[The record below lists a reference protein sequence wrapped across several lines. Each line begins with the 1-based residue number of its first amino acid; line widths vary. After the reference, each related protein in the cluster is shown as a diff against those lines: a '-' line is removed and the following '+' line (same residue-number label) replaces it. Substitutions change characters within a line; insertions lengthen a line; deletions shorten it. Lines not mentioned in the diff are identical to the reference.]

1 LPCRHGGSGL
11 TSRFV
16 KQSLVTA
23 SVITV
28 GTSILSRV
36 FGYAREAVIAGYFGT
51 SSTLDIFI
59 IAFTVPELITFI
71 VFAALPMALMPSLR
85 RHNLKQHE
93 EESGVFWSGL
103 IVFFVIF
110 AGISILLYLF
120 RNSIIAAMAPTIT
133 DAEHQLAV
141 RLLSIVAPFAFFRG
155 MEAYFRSWLFEKKQ
169 FVIPATSTIIV
180 NVVIL
185 VLILWW
191 YDSLHIAALAYGWLV
206 ASAILTL
213 YNGYFAFKI
222 IRPSAPTQL
231 YPGTVNL
238 VLKVTLSIAAI
249 ESIALIYPVVDR
261 YLAVLYLG
269 QGQIAALR
277 YATFLIHIP
286 TGMFVVAFTQASFPW
301 ISDFSAPDQ
310 RERLVRLYRD
320 SVRLIIF
327 VMGLIAVACVIFS
340 TELVKVAFERG
351 AFDAASL
358 ALTSSPF
365 LYFALGVVFYSIY
378 VFQIKFYYGG
388 LTLFRLGAILSG
400 MLVVK
405 IILSYLLV
413 HPMEQNGLALA
424 TAITWL
430 VGCVVMTL
438 DLERILKFSV
448 ARLLGVSFFKVLL
461 SLILTAAFWMLLQRV
476 WSGAPSASLVR
487 VFVRLAAEGL
497 LGIGFYL
504 FVAYLLRI
512 EELHRIFDILK
523 RRLSS
528 KAA

>member
-1 LPCRHGGSGL
+1 MNSQLA
-11 TSRFV
+11 

-23 SVITV
+23 SVITI

-36 FGYAREAVIAGYFGT
+36 FGYAREAMIAGYFGT

-85 RHNLKQHE
+85 RHNLKQHD

-103 IVFFVIF
+103 VVFFVLF
-110 AGISILLYLF
+110 AALSTLLYVF
-120 RNSIIAAMAPTIT
+120 RHGIIAWMAPTIA
-133 DAEHQLAV
+133 AEEHSLAV
-141 RLLSIVAPFAFFRG
+141 SLLSIVAPFVFFRG
-155 MEAYFRSWLFEKKQ
+155 MEAYFRRWLFENKQ
-169 FVIPATSTIIV
+169 FVVPEDSTIIV
-180 NVVIL
+180 NIIIL
-185 VLILWW
+185 ALILWL
-191 YDSLHIAALAYGWLV
+191 YDSYKIASLAYGWLA
-206 ASAILTL
+206 ASAVLTV
-213 YNGYFAFKI
+213 YNGYFAFKL
-222 IRPSAPTQL
+222 IRPTSFTHL
-231 YPGTVNL
+231 YPATMQY
-238 VLKVTLSIAAI
+238 VLKVTISIAAI

-310 RERLVRLYRD
+310 RERLLRLYRD
-320 SVRLIIF
+320 SIRMIIF
-327 VMGLIAVACVIFS
+327 VMGLIAVACIIFS

-351 AFDAASL
+351 AFDTTSL
-358 ALTSSPF
+358 NLTSSPF
-365 LYFALGVVFYSIY
+365 MYFALGVVFYSIY

-405 IILSYLLV
+405 IVLSYILV
-413 HPMEQNGLALA
+413 GPMEQNGLALA

-430 VGCVVMTL
+430 AGCIIMTV
-438 DLERILKFSV
+438 DLGRILRFS
-448 ARLLGVSFFKVLL
+448 ADKLLGDSLFKVLIAL
-461 SLILTAAFWMLLQRV
+461 ALTAGFWVVLRIIWPIDTSTSLL
-476 WSGAPSASLVR
+476 R
-487 VFVRLAAEGL
+487 VFIRLTVYGL
-497 LGIGFYL
+497 LGAGFYML
-504 FVAYLLRI
+504 TAYLLRI
-512 EELHRIFDILK
+512 RELHRMFDILK
-523 RRLSS
+523 RRLSPS
-528 KAA
+528 KAD